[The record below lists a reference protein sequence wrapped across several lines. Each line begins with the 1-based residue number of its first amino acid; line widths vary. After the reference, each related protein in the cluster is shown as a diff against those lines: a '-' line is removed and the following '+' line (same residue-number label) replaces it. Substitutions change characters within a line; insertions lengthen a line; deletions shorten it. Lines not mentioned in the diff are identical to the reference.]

1 MDVSHYAEYVLR
13 EHDLTPLLGFVGRA
27 AAMWKRIGVAL
38 KFSKNVLDD
47 IAATS
52 GNSSPIDCF
61 TDLLSRWL
69 RWAPPNHD
77 LPTLE
82 TLAKALRDG
91 TVGEEKMA
99 SELIKGFQR
108 TL

>member
-1 MDVSHYAEYVLR
+1 MDVSHYAEYVLS

-27 AAMWKRIGVAL
+27 AAKWKQIGVAL
-38 KFSKNVLDD
+38 KFSKDVLDA
-47 IAATS
+47 IAVTP
-52 GNSSPIDCF
+52 GNMTLIDCF

-69 RWAPPNHD
+69 KWAPPNHE

-82 TLAKALRDG
+82 TLAEALRDG
-91 TVGEEKMA
+91 TVWEEKMA
-99 SELIKGFQR
+99 RELIKGFQR

>member
-1 MDVSHYAEYVLR
+1 MDVSHYAEYVLS

-27 AAMWKRIGVAL
+27 AVKWKGIGVAL
-38 KFSKNVLDD
+38 KFSKDVLDA
-47 IAATS
+47 IAVTT
-52 GNSSPIDCF
+52 GNTTPIDCF

-69 RWAPPNHD
+69 KWAPPNHE

-82 TLAKALRDG
+82 TLAEALRDG

-99 SELIKGFQR
+99 SELMKRFQR
-108 TL
+108 ML